1 MANPS
6 CARGRVIAAAVSG
19 TVTQFIRNVQGG
31 IPVARKTVLVSDMS
45 GVEIA
50 EGKGATVRITFHDAR
65 KGVRELDVTDTEAEK
80 LGGRQVARRGR
91 RPKSAQ

>member
-1 MANPS
+1 MANPA
-6 CARGRVIAAAVSG
+6 CARGCVIAPAVSG
-19 TVTQFIRNVQGG
+19 TVMPFIPDLQGG

-45 GVEIA
+45 GAEIA

-65 KGVRELDVTDTEAEK
+65 KGVRELDVTDAEAEK